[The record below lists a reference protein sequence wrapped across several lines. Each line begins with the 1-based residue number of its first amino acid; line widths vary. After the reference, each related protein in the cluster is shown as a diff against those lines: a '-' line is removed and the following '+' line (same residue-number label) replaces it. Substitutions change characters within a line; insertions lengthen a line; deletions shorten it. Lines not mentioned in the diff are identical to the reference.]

1 MKKLNFYRIINRKKN
16 MLFYIN
22 KKTVRDYTATLAQD
36 DDPRFNK
43 TINNSSAITN
53 YIQLN
58 NTKILGHTMGSAYL
72 YNFSKSNI
80 NDMVQK
86 VEFSTKGM
94 YLTSNIH
101 LFQKN
106 FLIVGFVESQPQQ
119 TKIAILDY
127 DFNII
132 SRLLLP
138 AAQNALDIKELAYID
153 QFSEN
158 GVFAGIL
165 HNRISS
171 RYSIIIANIDINSI
185 KIIKT
190 IENVPKIDAIVCLG
204 TDNIVSIDKESNRIK
219 VWDISREP
227 GREFVKDLVASEN
240 HLKQIIA
247 IDNHRFASISRNEN
261 TIKIWDLDKVFSGEL
276 AFTLEGHTQ
285 NVNQIISIDE
295 ITLAS
300 GSNDGMIKFWNL
312 TTRESFKN
320 IATEFPVIELLNVN
334 KTTNPE
340 EKLEEKAFKTLFNS
354 TLKNIPVFQ
363 ENNMKENINNLY
375 DVIENFTNFKSIP
388 QLTPEFISKYK
399 AIYNSSTDKENLEKF
414 ITSFETF
421 LSESISQYDKQIDTF
436 KDFPEPLS
444 HLQGLRN
451 WYENILLGVSTLK
464 SLNLFEGLSS
474 DVRAMNFTSVELKNL
489 GLSDGGGGGNSLFR
503 RRRFGRRSSSRQCRK
518 KQDCGMKKKSQ
529 KKTNKKKKVSRRK
542 K

>member
-1 MKKLNFYRIINRKKN
+1 
-16 MLFYIN
+16 
-22 KKTVRDYTATLAQD
+22 
-36 DDPRFNK
+36 
-43 TINNSSAITN
+43 
-53 YIQLN
+53 
-58 NTKILGHTMGSAYL
+58 MGSAYL

-80 NDMVQK
+80 DDMVQK

-94 YLTSNIH
+94 FLKSNIH

-106 FLIVGFVESQPQQ
+106 FLIVGLHESQHL
-119 TKIAILDY
+119 TEKNKIAIIDY
-127 DFNII
+127 DLNII
-132 SRLLLP
+132 SRIQLSP
-138 AAQNALDIKELAYID
+138 PSAPHIVTATNELTYIN

-158 GVFAGIL
+158 SVFAGIL
-165 HNRISS
+165 KRLET
-171 RYSIIIANIDINSI
+171 YSIMIANIDINSM

-204 TDNIVSIDKESNRIK
+204 TDKIVSIDRKSNLIK

-227 GREFVKDLVASEN
+227 GQEFVKDLVASESLKN

-261 TIKIWDLDKVFSGEL
+261 TIKIWDLKVFSGEL
-276 AFTLEGHTQ
+276 AFTLDGHTE
-285 NVNQIISIDE
+285 NVNQIIRIDE
-295 ITLAS
+295 NILAS
-300 GSNDGMIKFWNL
+300 GSDDNMIKFWNL

-320 IATEFPVIELLNVN
+320 IATGFPVIELLNVN

-363 ENNMKENINNLY
+363 ENNMKENIINLY

-421 LSESISQYDKQIDTF
+421 LSESISQYDKQIDIL

-464 SLNLFEGLSS
+464 SLNLFEGLST
-474 DVRAMNFTSVELKNL
+474 DVRAMNFTSVELKNI
-489 GLSDGGGGGNSLFR
+489 GLSDGGGRSSLFR
-503 RRRFGRRSSSRQCRK
+503 RRRVGRSSRRQSRK
-518 KQDCGMKKKSQ
+518 KQDCGMKKKS
-529 KKTNKKKKVSRRK
+529 NKKKKISRK
-542 K
+542 KNEKKTFP